1 MKGLRT
7 MLYKGFVGTVEYN
20 EEDGCFFGGTFGT
33 GGYLVEYQGQTEEEL
48 RKSFEETVDRIIAES
63 RTEELFTAPPF
74 NEEE

>member
-1 MKGLRT
+1 
-7 MLYKGFVGTVEYN
+7 MLYKGFVGTVEYS
-20 EEDGCFFGGTFGT
+20 EEDGRFFGCTFGV
-33 GGYLVEYQGQTEEEL
+33 GGHIVEYEGQTEEEL